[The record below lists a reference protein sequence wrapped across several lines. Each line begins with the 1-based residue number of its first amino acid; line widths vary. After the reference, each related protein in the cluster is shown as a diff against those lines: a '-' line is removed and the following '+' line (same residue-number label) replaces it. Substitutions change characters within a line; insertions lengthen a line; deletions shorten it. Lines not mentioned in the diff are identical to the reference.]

1 MSEEQLKKNLEAIFR
16 YARVQSV
23 NHNDSE
29 DELIA
34 IIQCREEVF
43 KRLFNDAKEKDL
55 TKEIKE
61 KRKD

>member
-29 DELIA
+29 EELIA
-34 IIQCREEVF
+34 IIQCKEEVF
-43 KRLFNDAKEKDL
+43 KRLFA
-55 TKEIKE
+55 TKERDLSKE
-61 KRKD
+61 SKGKKKN